1 MSTNRLEHAAHL
13 LIIDDDDP
21 VRESLVAWFEQSGFR
36 VSEARSGAEALALLA
51 QERPDL
57 ALCDLNMPGM
67 HGLQLLAKV
76 TRNYPAL
83 PFIIISGKGDMGDVI
98 QALKLGAWDYVTK
111 PVTDLEVLEHSIGL
125 ALERAQLRRDKVL
138 RQRELETANQRLSEA
153 LRQRQDDEAAGRALQ
168 FELLP
173 EKGRRFGP
181 MQLDYF
187 IKPSSALSGDFIDYF
202 AIDHCHTGFYLA
214 DVSGHGISSAL
225 ITAMLKNAFQR
236 YLQDCWQ
243 GSDKRLLDPSE
254 TLAGL
259 NAQFVSSGVSKH
271 LTLFYGR
278 LNIDTGELLYASAG
292 HYPRAIVGTADQC
305 QFEGYASPPLGLF
318 ADAEYP
324 NARSQVCDNGFILLS
339 SDGIFDALPQQH
351 LNDKEAAMLNLARI
365 APLGIN
371 AICDKLGLVESAPE
385 LPDDL
390 TLLLIKRLSNDSFCQ
405 NQ

>member
-1 MSTNRLEHAAHL
+1 MSNNRLEHAAHL

-21 VRESLVAWFEQSGFR
+21 VRESLAAWFEQSGFR
-36 VSEARSGAEALALLA
+36 VTEACSGDEALTLIA
-51 QERPDL
+51 QKQPDL

-76 TRNYPAL
+76 TREHPSL

-111 PVTDLEVLEHSIGL
+111 PVTDLEVLEHSVGL
-125 ALERAQLRRDKVL
+125 ALERAQLRRDKL
-138 RQRELETANQRLSEA
+138 HHQRELEAANQRLSEA
-153 LRQRQDDEAAGRALQ
+153 LRQREDDEAAGQVLQ

-173 EKGRRFGP
+173 EKGRRFGA

-187 IKPSSALSGDFIDYF
+187 IKPASALSGDFIDYF

-243 GSDKRLLDPSE
+243 GSDKRLHNPSA
-254 TLAGL
+254 TLSSL
-259 NAQFVSSGVSKH
+259 NTQFVSSGVSKH

-278 LNIDTGELLYASAG
+278 LNIDTGELSYASAG
-292 HYPRAIVGTADQC
+292 HYPQAIVGAGDHC

-324 NARSQVCDNGFILLS
+324 NNDIHLGNSGFVLLS
-339 SDGIFDALPQQH
+339 SDGIFDALPQPH
-351 LNDKEAAMLNLARI
+351 LSDKEAAMLDLARL
-365 APLGIN
+365 APQGIS
-371 AICDKLGLVESAPE
+371 AICDRLGLIEDGPA

-390 TLLLIKRLSNDSFCQ
+390 TLLLIKRLSNDSICQ